1 MDICG
6 LQVWRS
12 GTSERVTRERQSP
25 RSAAP
30 FGPRS
35 EQARSAS
42 HLRRAYVGGRAVAP
56 GTIAR
61 AEDSALATSVAE
73 PGGMRSETIAYP
85 SLRAASRCV
94 CGPVG
99 IQPFA
104 SDVWKR
110 AAERE
115 ELLPWKCV
123 GNEEALKTMQVVQRA
138 ERLVGDSDRGE
149 A

>member
-1 MDICG
+1 MPLELAPLDP
-6 LQVWRS
+6 RS
-12 GTSERVTRERQSP
+12 G
-25 RSAAP
+25 
-30 FGPRS
+30 
-35 EQARSAS
+35 QARSAS
-42 HLRRAYVGGRAVAP
+42 HLRWAYVGERAVALS
-56 GTIAR
+56 TIAR
-61 AEDSALATSVAE
+61 AKDSALATSVAE
-73 PGGMRSETIAYP
+73 PSGMRSETIAYP
-85 SLRAASRCV
+85 GLRAASRCV
-94 CGPVG
+94 CGPAG

-138 ERLVGDSDRGE
+138 ERLVGDSDLGE